1 MGCFTT
7 PPAGAADN
15 GGKGYLEHLVG
26 YEGSYLTYMAVSS
39 PEETVPGDN
48 VQMEMALSYFE
59 DCPQIPIQVR
69 LRSMMELRKPS
80 RFLLPEMMQAE
91 PTIWQM

>member
-1 MGCFTT
+1 
-7 PPAGAADN
+7 
-15 GGKGYLEHLVG
+15 
-26 YEGSYLTYMAVSS
+26 MAVSS

-59 DCPQIPIQVR
+59 GLSADTYTGEVT
-69 LRSMMELRKPS
+69 LHDGTRKPS